1 MMKRRE
7 FLISSATAVASG
19 RAWGQGPDK
28 AKLDRL
34 SVMSLCF
41 GSLLTGTARA
51 RPGRPGATL
60 DIMDL
65 AGMVA
70 EHYGIHRVEYQHSD
84 FPSTEAGYFQEFRSR
99 MKKTNSRMTQI
110 NLEFGNLNISTPD
123 PVVRLETI
131 DLTKRWI
138 DHAVALD
145 CPRVMV
151 IQGTFEPAVRQSA
164 IETLKTMNAYGKT
177 KHVFLTMEPRPGPW
191 EVLVEVIKASGIWAN
206 PDCGNFPDKES
217 RDAALPI
224 LYRMTAGSSHFKHMP
239 DKFDTVEAIKISKEA
254 GYKGIFSIEDF
265 SRNSADPYAPVQ
277 TIRDILLA
285 NL

>member
-1 MMKRRE
+1 
-7 FLISSATAVASG
+7 
-19 RAWGQGPDK
+19 
-28 AKLDRL
+28 
-34 SVMSLCF
+34 
-41 GSLLTGTARA
+41 
-51 RPGRPGATL
+51 
-60 DIMDL
+60 
-65 AGMVA
+65 
-70 EHYGIHRVEYQHSD
+70 
-84 FPSTEAGYFQEFRSR
+84 

-110 NLEFGNLNISTPD
+110 NLEFGNLNIATPD

-151 IQGTFEPAVRQSA
+151 NQGGTLEPAVRQSA
-164 IETLKTMNAYGKT
+164 IETVKTMNAYGKT
-177 KHVFLTMEPRPGPW
+177 KHVFLTMEPALAPW
-191 EVLVEVIKASGIWAN
+191 QVLVEVIKASGIWAN

-224 LYRMTAGSSHFKHMP
+224 LYRMTAGSSHFKHLP
-239 DKFDTVEAIKISKEA
+239 EKYDTVESIKISKEA